1 MCDVLRCGNLASC
14 VINVAPAGSGRIDAA
29 VCEEHQS
36 QIDQGAPWRYLY
48 EDRRLLMGQD
58 VPSRVV
64 RATAKGLVSPDGTT
78 SLFTF
83 VIEDQDGDQREV
95 DFELPSEIAE
105 GVWRVAS
112 QDRRDS

>member
-1 MCDVLRCGNLASC
+1 MYCAAATSLRVLS
-14 VINVAPAGSGRIDAA
+14 NVAPAGSSRIDAA

-58 VPSRVV
+58 VPGRVV
-64 RATAKGLVSPDGTT
+64 RATAKGLVSPDGMTR
-78 SLFTF
+78 LFTF

-112 QDRRDS
+112 RDRRDS